1 MAIQTWPLVMKVAS
15 TILAARA
22 PSISTSGATRAG
34 SLPPNSR
41 TTGVSPKE
49 APAITARPVGTPPV
63 NETMSTSGWATRAAP
78 SSGPG
83 PLTALTTPG
92 GRAWASAAVT
102 ARTAPGQ
109 VGGAFTTTVF
119 PVSRA
124 GRILLPRTETGQLK
138 GRTQATTP

>member
-1 MAIQTWPLVMKVAS
+1 M
-15 TILAARA
+15 
-22 PSISTSGATRAG
+22 
-34 SLPPNSR
+34 
-41 TTGVSPKE
+41 
-49 APAITARPVGTPPV
+49 TARPVGTPPV
-63 NETMSTSGWATRAAP
+63 NETMSTPGWATRAWP

-83 PLTALTTPG
+83 PFTAFTTPG
-92 GRAWASAAVT
+92 GRASARAAAT

-124 GRILLPRTETGQLK
+124 GNSLLPITDTGQLN